1 MAPVHHVP
9 SGAPFMGARTHFA
22 TEKTNFDLAVDH
34 WEYVLQGLTGNTLKA
49 LGLPCGER
57 SRAANGV
64 ADSDVFV
71 LCTCVPGLGTNWRD
85 VPPESSGETCVLPLA
100 PGARV
105 RAIWAGDGRRYDA
118 IVAEIKNGLVEV
130 NWLRP
135 APLSGEA
142 GGDDTSH
149 RQVQHQHVALAPEV
163 QQFLDPIGSSF
174 FVDRPVPAEG
184 NMPVSARGSPIS
196 TIRRIPTKLKSSTSL

>member
-1 MAPVHHVP
+1 MWRTK
-9 SGAPFMGARTHFA
+9 SG
-22 TEKTNFDLAVDH
+22 
-34 WEYVLQGLTGNTLKA
+34 
-49 LGLPCGER
+49 GER
-57 SRAANGV
+57 SRRLRRFRVVYMCPWPRHQLARRAAGV
-64 ADSDVFV
+64 V
-71 LCTCVPGLGTNWRD
+71 WRD
-85 VPPESSGETCVLPLA
+85 LRLAAGASLSGISKMSSRPSGRSREA

-135 APLSGEA
+135 APLSGEELVCVCEA